1 MKKKIA
7 VLAMASVLTLS
18 GCSLFQS
25 NTYSAIGTYDFADMD
40 LVQLEPPQDGQMM
53 AVIETTEGAIKA
65 VLYPEYAPNT
75 VDNFVKRANEG
86 YYDGKDVYAIVNEAL
101 FMTGSY
107 NEEGTQGFT
116 DDGEPIPNEHS
127 VDLWTFKGALC
138 AYSGQYGYGDSRFFV
153 VDSFPFTEEDAHELR
168 AIKGQDG
175 VQKVPEELVQAFLD
189 NECIANIAGQY
200 TVFGQTI
207 EGFEVIEKICGSE
220 YDEKTMRPVN
230 EIKINSVE
238 ITEYASS
245 EEEAVQ

>member
-1 MKKKIA
+1 M
-7 VLAMASVLTLS
+7 
-18 GCSLFQS
+18 
-25 NTYSAIGTYDFADMD
+25 
-40 LVQLEPPQDGQMM
+40 
-53 AVIETTEGAIKA
+53 
-65 VLYPEYAPNT
+65 
-75 VDNFVKRANEG
+75 
-86 YYDGKDVYAIVNEAL
+86 
-101 FMTGSY
+101 
-107 NEEGTQGFT
+107 
-116 DDGEPIPNEHS
+116 
-127 VDLWTFKGALC
+127 
-138 AYSGQYGYGDSRFFV
+138 
-153 VDSFPFTEEDAHELR
+153 DSFPFTEEDAHELR